1 MLTGCALLNGAP
13 PEGNKAAPRGKADL
27 LSPVGEDPANQKV
40 QAVLDSELPS
50 VEMDD
55 VKFSDAIE
63 KFRDLTKVQV
73 HVNWNAVKQMGVQ
86 PDSRVSVKLANIRA
100 GKVLDILIAD
110 AGGGDTVAY
119 IVDGGVV
126 RISNREALNRVT
138 VTRIYDVADLL
149 LQRGNHPFWAGVVP
163 ATEILPRGGQY
174 TGDFGGVAPGSGGL
188 FDEETTRTG
197 VGGRGRGEVGLE
209 GETILTRAELV
220 KDLTSLITDLV
231 DPAEWRSA
239 GGTVGSIRTVG
250 SKLIIHNTLPSHKA
264 IETLLAQLRKA
275 RSEDK
280 VLTLRARW
288 IVTDLEKTI
297 LPGDGGRGVTDQSI
311 KASGGQVAYEGELTF
326 FNGQIVHIVAGNVQ
340 TLMPTVDPIVAETA
354 VALRPGAKAVLW
366 GGFLEATAAI
376 QEGGQTAELKVRNI
390 VAEPREMQTKK
401 VPIGM
406 VSAAIPTS
414 QPAVP
419 VVRNDF
425 PAAATPV
432 AEIDL
437 PQFTLQSFSTNLIVP
452 LGKSVMVGSTTMPRK
467 DGRKDR
473 LFLVVELT
481 TEK

>member
-1 MLTGCALLNGAP
+1 MFRQWALWCAMMLTGCALLNGAP
-13 PEGNKAAPRGKADL
+13 PEGPKAAPRIKAGL

-126 RISNREALNRVT
+126 RISNREALSRVT

-174 TGDFGGVAPGSGGL
+174 TGDFGGVEESTSGQL
-188 FDEETTRTG
+188 FDEETSRS
-197 VGGRGRGEVGLE
+197 GRGGMGLE

-220 KDLTSLITDLV
+220 KEVSTLITELV
-231 DPAEWRSA
+231 DPQNWRSA
-239 GGTVGSIRTVG
+239 GGTIGSVRTVG
-250 SKLIIHNTLPSHKA
+250 SQLVIHNTLPNHKA

-275 RSEDK
+275 RNEDK

-297 LPGDGGRGVTDQSI
+297 LPADGGRSVTDQSI
-311 KASGGQVAYEGELTF
+311 KAGGGQVVYEGELTF
-326 FNGQIVHIVAGNVQ
+326 FNGQIVHVVAGNAQ
-340 TLMPTVDPIVAETA
+340 TLVATAEPIVGDSSTG
-354 VALRPGAKAVLW
+354 LRPVVRGVVW

-376 QEGGQTAELKVRNI
+376 QEGGQMAELKVRNI
-390 VAEPREMQTKK
+390 VAEPRESQTRK
-401 VPIGM
+401 
-406 VSAAIPTS
+406 VSAGSAPIITGA
-414 QPAVP
+414 AVP
-419 VVRNDF
+419 G
-425 PAAATPV
+425 PQGQPPQT
-432 AEIDL
+432 EIDL

-452 LGKSVMVGSTTMPRK
+452 LGKSVMVGSTTMPGK